1 MCREKALAMC
11 LLDAV
16 ASAANMRSGL
26 TETFVHNHSGPWTS
40 APCLTLT
47 GTSGAGFAPVTV
59 FTPPPSCLPSPRC
72 GFAFPTSRGFSPP
85 RYYEDSDSCTAHL
98 PCRSPRLLR
107 HTLAAVP
114 SPTTWTAW
122 TSLLPPRQRLQR
134 FSDFALHEQAH
145 RSSPPN
151 RVRSP
156 TDQQFA
162 SGCSPPRLTAT
173 RLPSAT
179 ELWLPP
185 TRTFTV
191 LMWRPHGRTHA
202 GVDSRH
208 PGSQGCFRR
217 HPCQPGFQHSMAGMT
232 QSSTCLNSTEDTP
245 PVFKE
250 NHCRNFQIR
259 TQRP

>member
-1 MCREKALAMC
+1 MC

-26 TETFVHNHSGPWTS
+26 TEAFVHNHSRPWTS

-98 PCRSPRLLR
+98 PCRSPRFLR

-202 GVDSRH
+202 RGSGHPDLFLTVIRKSLIGVGNS
-208 PGSQGCFRR
+208 FRR
-217 HPCQPGFQHSMAGMT
+217 PRPPNRACGSPAHGSPVSGFLIGIGSLA
-232 QSSTCLNSTEDTP
+232 SRLPSW
-245 PVFKE
+245 
-250 NHCRNFQIR
+250 
-259 TQRP
+259 

>member
-16 ASAANMRSGL
+16 ASATNMRSGL
-26 TETFVHNHSGPWTS
+26 TEAFVHNHSGPWTS
-40 APCLTLT
+40 ATCLTLT

-72 GFAFPTSRGFSPP
+72 GFPFPTSRGFSPP
-85 RYYEDSDSCTAHL
+85 RYYEDSHSCTAHL
-98 PCRSPRLLR
+98 LCRSSRLLR
-107 HTLAAVP
+107 HTLAVVP

-145 RSSPPN
+145 RSSLPN

-156 TDQQFA
+156 TDQQFVF
-162 SGCSPPRLTAT
+162 GCSSSRLTAT
-173 RLPSAT
+173 RLPLAT
-179 ELWLPP
+179 ELWLPL

-191 LMWRPHGRTHA
+191 LMWCPHGRTHA
-202 GVDSRH
+202 GIDGRH
-208 PGSQGCFRR
+208 PDSQGRSGDI
-217 HPCQPGFQHSMAGMT
+217 HVNLDSSAPCWNDGIEGFG
-232 QSSTCLNSTEDTP
+232 LN
-245 PVFKE
+245 
-250 NHCRNFQIR
+250 
-259 TQRP
+259 